1 MPSVLQAASEDAGVI
16 RNLEALTQVGADL
29 ARDGD
34 RAREDVD
41 LRAVGARH
49 LERRDRRGCGRDK
62 VACCRWYSCLPLQL
76 DAAGNSDSPIERRC
90 GVSCYYAAS

>member
-1 MPSVLQAASEDAGVI
+1 MAAPVAVPAASVGVI
-16 RNLEALTQVGADL
+16 NLISNTENLEAPSQVGADL

-49 LERRDRRGCGRDK
+49 LTH
-62 VACCRWYSCLPLQL
+62 Q
-76 DAAGNSDSPIERRC
+76 
-90 GVSCYYAAS
+90 